1 MIVNP
6 FWCGDPQKDK
16 SGEADQ
22 MPKNAAPYQGLHC
35 LQIV

>member
-16 SGEADQ
+16 NGEADQ
-22 MPKNAAPYQGLHC
+22 MPNAAPYQGLHC